1 MSSLAS
7 ANADAAA
14 RIFELEARL
23 REAEET
29 LDAIRLGEVDAVIMG
44 GPNEPRVYTIET
56 ADRPYRVLIE
66 QMQEG
71 AVTLSAEG
79 TVLYCNRHLAELL
92 ATPQERVTGQSIFA
106 FVSDERRPFFERLL
120 SQSGRGGGKGES
132 VLVAGSGISIPVYLS
147 FIDLPDESER
157 LICGIVTDLTRQE
170 QQKVVEEG
178 LEIALDASDM
188 GSWDLDLKTQLARRS
203 TRHDAI
209 FGHDPAAAWGLPA
222 LLDHVDASDRPIVRA
237 AFDQAVATGL
247 LECEVRIRRAG
258 EAITRWIRIKGR
270 TYYHGVEAVRMV
282 GVLADITDQRQL
294 EDQLRQAQKMEAV
307 GQLTGGLAHDF
318 NNLLTVILGN
328 LDQARKGMT
337 DEKLA
342 RQIDHARQAA
352 ERGAGLT
359 QQLLAFSRRQSLQ
372 PRAICVNHRL
382 ASLGLLVQ
390 RVLGDDVELTMVEGE
405 GLWHC
410 EVDPNQ
416 LESAL
421 LNLAINARDAMPK
434 GGMLTVST
442 ANIVLTAA
450 EAEGMAGISAGRFVR
465 VTVADTGEGMSEDTR
480 SRVFEPFFTTKDVG
494 KGSGLG
500 LSMVYGFV
508 RQSNG
513 HVSIE
518 SKIGCGTAVH
528 LYLPW
533 AEQETMSVPDGAV
546 VAADTTASMV
556 ILVVED
562 DADVRRLAVQMVAEL
577 GHAVLEAQ
585 NGPEALALLARHPE
599 VGLLFSDIV
608 MPKGMSGIDLA
619 RDARRRRPDLPV
631 LLTSGF
637 TSQSIEE
644 KEGSEVDFELIRK
657 PYRQDELAKG
667 IARAMTASQ
676 TPPEP
681 ASLQDMRVLVVEDE
695 PLIAMVLEDMLLD
708 LGCAVV
714 GPYAAVSDAL
724 AAVDPATCDAALL
737 DVNIRGGVSYPVAQA
752 LRDAKLPFAF
762 MSGQDAGSLPE
773 EFRSHPN
780 LAKPYTPESLESV
793 VRLLSA
799 QR

>member
-209 FGHDPAAAWGLPA
+209 FGHDPAAAWGLPT

-421 LNLAINARDAMPK
+421 LNLAINARDAMPN
-434 GGMLTVST
+434 GGKLTIAT
-442 ANIVLTAA
+442 ANTADA
-450 EAEGMAGISAGRFVR
+450 EARGDVPALAPGDYICIR
-465 VTVADTGEGMSEDTR
+465 VTDTGTGMGPEVVARAFD
-480 SRVFEPFFTTKDVG
+480 PFFTTKPIG
-494 KGSGLG
+494 QGTGLG
-500 LSMVYGFV
+500 LSMIYGFA

-513 HVSIE
+513 HVSID
-518 SKIGCGTAVH
+518 SRVGCGATIK
-528 LYLPW
+528 LYLPRHH
-533 AEQETMSVPDGAV
+533 GV
-546 VAADTTASMV
+546 VVSDAIAS
-556 ILVVED
+556 
-562 DADVRRLAVQMVAEL
+562 
-577 GHAVLEAQ
+577 
-585 NGPEALALLARHPE
+585 
-599 VGLLFSDIV
+599 S
-608 MPKGMSGIDLA
+608 
-619 RDARRRRPDLPV
+619 RDANPV
-631 LLTSGF
+631 ATGE
-637 TSQSIEE
+637 T
-644 KEGSEVDFELIRK
+644 
-657 PYRQDELAKG
+657 
-667 IARAMTASQ
+667 
-676 TPPEP
+676 
-681 ASLQDMRVLVVEDE
+681 VLVVEDE
-695 PLIAMVLEDMLLD
+695 PVVRGVIMEMLHDAGYRALE
-708 LGCAVV
+708 
-714 GPYAAVSDAL
+714 
-724 AAVDPATCDAALL
+724 AVDGPAGLRVLRAEARIDLL
-737 DVNIRGGVSYPVAQA
+737 VTDVG
-752 LRDAKLPFAF
+752 LPA
-762 MSGQDAGSLPE
+762 
-773 EFRSHPN
+773 
-780 LAKPYTPESLESV
+780 
-793 VRLLSA
+793 
-799 QR
+799 